1 MKTKPALSILIA
13 GLIIVI
19 GVYVMLGPIGNIL
32 NSAANSNSEVAACSL
47 SDQQKLAL
55 DKSAQGDVAG
65 MRVLDKAFDVK
76 QIAFNDTNGQPKKV
90 GDYKGQKLFLHFWA
104 TWCPPCRDEM
114 PLVEQLHNEKKDQ
127 GLVVLP
133 VSIDLGD
140 DQLPKAFYKQTGLK
154 DLPFYHDGTMD
165 SFNILRKNAI
175 ALGMPTT
182 LLVDDKGC
190 GIAVMSGPAHWNSS
204 DSYALMDTFLS
215 DVQ

>member
-1 MKTKPALSILIA
+1 
-13 GLIIVI
+13 
-19 GVYVMLGPIGNIL
+19 
-32 NSAANSNSEVAACSL
+32 
-47 SDQQKLAL
+47 
-55 DKSAQGDVAG
+55 
-65 MRVLDKAFDVK
+65 MRRNLMITF
-76 QIAFNDTNGQPKKV
+76 
-90 GDYKGQKLFLHFWA
+90 LFLLGAGILTLSVERFLKNPQADFLILEKGKTVSNFSFETLSGDQKYLHDTEAEEIIIHFWA